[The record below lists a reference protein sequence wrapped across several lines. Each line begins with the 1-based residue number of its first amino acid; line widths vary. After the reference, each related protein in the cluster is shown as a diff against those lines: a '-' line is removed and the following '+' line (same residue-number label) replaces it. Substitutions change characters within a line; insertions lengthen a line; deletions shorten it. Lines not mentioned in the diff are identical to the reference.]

1 MTEIFQPF
9 TETLRTKIKSINDLA
24 TISAGA
30 RQQGLR
36 VVHAHGV
43 FDLLHVGHIRH
54 LEAARRLGDMLIV
67 TVTADGFVNKGPGRP
82 VFLDRLRCEMIAA
95 LSCVAYVA
103 VNNSPSAETALK
115 AIRPTIYV
123 KGSDYAN
130 PDDDI
135 TGKITAER
143 KLVESLGGHMVFTNE
158 ITFSS
163 SHLMNKYLDLYEQP
177 LQEHLEYLREKNALD
192 YITKKCNEAANLKAL
207 IIGDAII
214 DEYKY
219 VKPLGRP
226 SKEPILATQFINGE
240 KFAGGVIAAA
250 NHLASFCKSVDII
263 TALGSENSEEE
274 LIRASLKPNT
284 ALHAI
289 YRKEGPTT
297 LKTRFVATGYDIR
310 KLFEVYSMNDA
321 PLEGAELAAL
331 NALIAEKIESYDLVV
346 VNDFGHG
353 LLGKSTIDLLCSK
366 SRFLAVNTQ
375 ANSGNYGYNVITRYP
390 RADYICL
397 DTNEA
402 RLATRENHIDIN
414 SIVFEQ
420 LPSMV
425 ACEKFIVTLGK
436 RGAVAWDKKD
446 GATEVPALTSTIV
459 DTVGAGDAFFAV
471 TAPFAALGVPMPIL
485 GFLGN
490 AAGAIKVGIVGH
502 RSSVERVPFLKFIT
516 ALMK

>member
-1 MTEIFQPF
+1 MTENSPPV
-9 TETLRTKIKSINDLA
+9 TETLRAKIKSLNDL
-24 TISAGA
+24 GA
-30 RQQGLR
+30 VCAEAKAKGLR

-43 FDLLHVGHIRH
+43 FDLLHLGHVRH
-54 LEAARRLGDMLIV
+54 LEAARKLGDMLVV
-67 TVTADGFVNKGPGRP
+67 TVTADSYVNKGPGRP
-82 VFLDRLRCEMIAA
+82 VFLDGLRCEMLAA
-95 LSCVAYVA
+95 LSCVSYVA

-115 AIRPTIYV
+115 TVRPTMYV

-130 PDDDI
+130 PEDDI

-143 KLVESLGGHMVFTNE
+143 KLVESLGGHLVFTNE

-163 SHLMNKYLDLYEQP
+163 SHLTNKYLNLYEKP
-177 LQEHLEYLREKNALD
+177 LQEHLEYLRGQNALD

-250 NHLASFCKSVDII
+250 NHLASFCKSVDVI
-263 TALGSENSEEE
+263 TALGLENTEED
-274 LIRASLKPNT
+274 LIRSTLKANT
-284 ALHAI
+284 TLHVV

-321 PLEGAELAAL
+321 PFEGAELSAL
-331 NALIAEKIESYDLVV
+331 NALIEEKIDTYDVVV

-353 LLGKSTIDLLCSK
+353 LLSKSTIDLLCK
-366 SRFLAVNTQ
+366 KARFLAVNTQ

-402 RLATRENHIDIN
+402 RLATRENHVDIN
-414 SIVFEQ
+414 RIVFEQ

-471 TAPFAALGVPMPIL
+471 TAPFAALGVPMAIL
-485 GFLGN
+485 AFLGN